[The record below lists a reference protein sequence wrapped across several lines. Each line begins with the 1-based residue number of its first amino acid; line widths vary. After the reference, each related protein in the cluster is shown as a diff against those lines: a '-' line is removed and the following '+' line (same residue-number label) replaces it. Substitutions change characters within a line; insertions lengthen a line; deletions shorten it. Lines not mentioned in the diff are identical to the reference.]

1 MCKTLNFNIK
11 KYISDLLVFFCNFN
25 RQTAKDNSAIL
36 IKYYSHHGNS
46 KHLSQF

>member
-25 RQTAKDNSAIL
+25 RLYVENM
-36 IKYYSHHGNS
+36 
-46 KHLSQF
+46 